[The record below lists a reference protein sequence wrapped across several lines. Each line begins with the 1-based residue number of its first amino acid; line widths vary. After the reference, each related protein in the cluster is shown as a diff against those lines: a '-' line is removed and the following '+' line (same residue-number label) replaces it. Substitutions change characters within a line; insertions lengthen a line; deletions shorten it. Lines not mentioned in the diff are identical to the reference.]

1 MAGMEPEGPIMR
13 DAMKE
18 NTLLPAGITSMR
30 LVAVPFLLCFLH
42 AGEQAPFLALFL
54 FSASTDIVD
63 GYVARRLN
71 VVSRK
76 GAYFDSIADFCV
88 ILGVFLVW
96 AAKSVVPYWIPAILI
111 FSFSL
116 FMITS
121 LRRVQIYDP
130 VGKCFGCLIYATIPL
145 LTTAPALNE
154 PACLLIALFF
164 AASMASR
171 AAYLLFFRQPPGPA
185 KGQETEQG

>member
-30 LVAVPFLLCFLH
+30 LVALPFLLYFLN

-54 FSASTDIVD
+54 FSASTDVAD

-71 VVSRK
+71 AASRK
-76 GAYFDSIADFCV
+76 GPYFDSIVDFCV

-121 LRRVQIYDP
+121 LRKVQIYDP
-130 VGKCFGCLIYATIPL
+130 VGKCFGCLLYATIPL
-145 LTTAPALNE
+145 LTIAPALNVL
-154 PACLLIALFF
+154 ACLFIAILFF
-164 AASMASR
+164 ASLASR
-171 AAYLLFFRQPPGPA
+171 AAYVLFFRWPSDLA
-185 KGQETEQG
+185 KG